1 MEEPGTQQGSKRQAP
16 VAPSF
21 TTPTRQYLWLA
32 IMAGVA
38 LFTIVILV
46 QDIPA
51 RLQRKEMAQQAIQ
64 LLDAMR
70 RPLLRIK
77 AVETGLR
84 ESGDSSQAS
93 THLEQAARDTRP
105 MLARYRQAAAYNPDL
120 AASVERF
127 AASYRTWIDAE
138 RYLIEHVRQGNDQ
151 HPPGFA
157 RHLIRANELFL
168 ATMNELGAGEAP
180 LHSDIHDGQQAEYL
194 VQWSGSLLAVYL
206 FLVILIYQRTVTR
219 IIAAGREDLDIT
231 LQSIGDAVIA
241 TDTSGRITR
250 MNPVAERLTGWS
262 QQEVLGCPLA
272 DSFHIVNV
280 ETGKEVESPV
290 GKVLREGKIV
300 GLANHTVLLARD
312 GARYQIAD
320 SGAPIHD
327 ASGTIQGVVL
337 VFRDVTKDYKL
348 QHTVQEHALRLQRI
362 MESAMDA
369 VIVADEKSCILEWN
383 PQAEAMFGWSRNEA
397 VGNHLHETIIPPEH
411 HEAHRQGIERLME
424 TGEAN
429 VLGQRMETTGLHSNG
444 KRFPI
449 ELTVTQLHQSQGWL
463 FSAFIRDLT
472 EKKQIEATLQKNE
485 EQLTE
490 AQRIAQLGSW
500 ELDLKNNR
508 LEWSEEIYRIF
519 GLDPDSFEP
528 SYDAF
533 IDAVHPDDRDTVGHA
548 YSESVEKKT
557 PYNIVHRLLMKDGS
571 IKYVRE
577 RCETS
582 YDEHGAPLRSLGTIQ
597 DVTAS
602 TIAEQELRLAATTFK
617 SHAGILITD
626 SSSKILR
633 VNPAVEAMTGYSAS
647 ELVGQN
653 PRILQSDRQDRK
665 FYKHMWSLI
674 SETGQWHGE
683 LWNRRKDGRLYAEL
697 LTITAVKNEAG
708 EVTHYVGTSQDITE
722 RMRAEARV
730 EHLAYYDDLT
740 ELANRRLLHDRLQQ
754 EIAVA
759 RRHDVYGALL
769 FIDLDQFK
777 RLNDALGH
785 PVGDE
790 LLRQVAMRLK
800 NLVRAEDTV
809 ARLGGDEFVLV
820 LPAQDRDLS
829 HMGFEAQAV
838 AEKVR
843 TQLAESY
850 NLNGHQYHMT
860 TSTGIVLF
868 PEDDEDADDILKHAD
883 SALYRAKEDG
893 RNTVRFYQP
902 SMQAA
907 ADTRLTLEKDL
918 RDALEHDGF
927 QLHYQPQ
934 VDSEGRITGA
944 EALIRW
950 QHPQRGMVPPN
961 MFIPVAEETGLILE
975 IGNWVL
981 RTAVQ
986 QVCEWRRCGV
996 GEQLSRLAIN
1006 ISPRQFHQ
1014 SNFVDQVI
1022 SICEETSVP
1031 LDRIELEITESLV
1044 MSNLGETIEKMDALR
1059 SRGIR
1064 FAIDDFGTGYSSL
1077 SYLKRLPLDL
1087 LKIDQSFVR
1096 DIVSDPNDAAIV
1108 NTIIAMTSHLGLGV
1122 IAEGVETLE
1131 QLVLLR
1137 ERGCSSF
1144 QGYYYSRPV
1153 PAEELVK
1160 LLHSGRLPQGE
1171 D

>member
-1 MEEPGTQQGSKRQAP
+1 MALSFT
-16 VAPSF
+16 APS
-21 TTPTRQYLWLA
+21 RQHLWPA
-32 IMAGVA
+32 IVAGVA

-46 QDIPA
+46 QDVPA

-77 AVETGLR
+77 AVEIGLR
-84 ESGDSSQAS
+84 ENSAPPQAAS
-93 THLEQAARDTRP
+93 RLEQAARDARP
-105 MLARYRQAAAYNPDL
+105 MLALYRQAAAYNPEL
-120 AASVERF
+120 AVSVEHF
-127 AASYRTWIDAE
+127 ATSYGTWINAE
-138 RYLIEHVRQGNDQ
+138 RHLFEHIHQGNEQ
-151 HPPGFA
+151 SPPGFA
-157 RHLIRANELFL
+157 QHLIQVNELFL
-168 ATMNELGAGEAP
+168 ATMNELGEGEAP
-180 LHSDIHDGQQAEYL
+180 LHSDIHDGQQAEYFM
-194 VQWSGSLLAVYL
+194 QWSGALLAVYL

-219 IIAAGREDLDIT
+219 VIAAGKEDLDIT

-262 QQEVLGCPLA
+262 QQEALGRPLA
-272 DSFHIVNV
+272 DCFHIVNA
-280 ETGKEVESPV
+280 ETGNKVESPV
-290 GKVLREGKIV
+290 DKVLREDRIV
-300 GLANHTVLLARD
+300 GLANHTVLVARD
-312 GARYQIAD
+312 GAGYQITD
-320 SGAPIHD
+320 SGAPIHG
-327 ASGTIQGVVL
+327 ASGDIQGVVL
-337 VFRDVTKDYKL
+337 VFRDVTENYNL

-362 MESAMDA
+362 MEASMDA
-369 VIVADEKSCILEWN
+369 AIVADEKGRILEWN
-383 PQAEAMFGWSRNEA
+383 PQAEAMFGWSRDEA
-397 VGNHLHETIIPPEH
+397 VGSYLHDTVIPPEH
-411 HEAHRQGIERLME
+411 HEAHQQGIKRLME
-424 TGEAN
+424 AGEAN
-429 VLGQRMETTGLHSNG
+429 VLGQRMETTGLRSNG
-444 KRFPI
+444 TRFPI
-449 ELTVTQLHQSQGWL
+449 ELTVAQLHQSQGWL

-472 EKKQIEATLQKNE
+472 EEKQIEATLQKNKA
-485 EQLTE
+485 QLTE

-500 ELDLKNNR
+500 ELDLKNGR

-519 GLDPDSFEP
+519 DLDPDSYEP
-528 SYDAF
+528 SFEAF
-533 IDAVHPDDRDTVGHA
+533 FDAVHPEDRDTVTHA
-548 YSESVEKKT
+548 YDESVKKKM

-571 IKYVRE
+571 IKYARA

-582 YDEHGAPLRSLGTIQ
+582 YDEQGTPLRSLGTVQ
-597 DVTAS
+597 DITAS

-626 SSSKILR
+626 NSGTILR
-633 VNPAVEAMTGYSAS
+633 VNPALEAMTGYSAS

-653 PRILQSDRQDRK
+653 PRILQSDRHDHK
-665 FYKHMWSLI
+665 FYQHMWSLLG
-674 SETGQWHGE
+674 ETGQWHGE
-683 LWNRRKDGRLYAEL
+683 LWNRHKDGRLYAEL

-708 EVTHYVGTSQDITE
+708 EVTHYVGTTQDITE

-740 ELANRRLLHDRLQQ
+740 ELPNRRLLHDRLQQ

-759 RRHDVYGALL
+759 RRHAVYGALL

-777 RLNDALGH
+777 HLNDALGH
-785 PVGDE
+785 PAGDE

-860 TSTGIVLF
+860 TSTGIALF
-868 PEDDEDADDILKHAD
+868 PENDEDADDILKHAD

-918 RDALEHDGF
+918 RDALEHDGL

-950 QHPQRGMVPPN
+950 QHPQRGMVPPSI
-961 MFIPVAEETGLILE
+961 FIPVAEETGLILG

-1022 SICEETSVP
+1022 SICEETGVP

-1044 MSNLGETIEKMDALR
+1044 MRNLGETVEKMDALR

-1096 DIVSDPNDAAIV
+1096 DIVSDPYDAAIV
-1108 NTIIAMTSHLGLGV
+1108 NTIIAMASHLGLGV

-1131 QLVLLR
+1131 QLELLR

-1160 LLHSGRLPQGE
+1160 LRHSGRLPRGE